1 MKTMLK
7 KMTANRSEAESDDT
21 RVNITI
27 NPVTRKNLEEI
38 KKETDKPT
46 LAEVFRQAVF
56 FYTVLFKEHQKGSE
70 FLIRDSKG
78 NVERFRMFV

>member
-7 KMTANRSEAESDDT
+7 KMTEKKSEPVLDDT

-27 NPVTRKNLEEI
+27 NQVTRKNLEEI
-38 KKETDKPT
+38 KLETDKPT

-56 FYTVLFKEHQKGSE
+56 FYTILFKEHKKGSE
-70 FLIRDSKG
+70 LLIRDSKG
-78 NVERFRMFV
+78 NVEKFRMFI